1 MAYFGDISLEDTIDI
16 KFCTVTTTGAP
27 TQLAGT
33 PVISAYP
40 GNSTTQLTAGITL
53 TVDFDSVTGLN
64 NVRVA
69 ATGANGYATATNYAL
84 VITTGTVGGTS
95 VVGYVVGSFS
105 IENRVLNAAK
115 IATDA
120 ITAAKIAAGA
130 IGASEIADGAI
141 DAATFAAG
149 AITATVI
156 ADGAIDAATFAA
168 GAIDATAIAA
178 NAITSSEI
186 ADGAITAA
194 KFAAGAID
202 ATAIAT
208 DAIGSAEL
216 STAAANKI
224 RDTIMPPINTAF
236 SNIEFLMV
244 LASDDVTPATGLTV
258 SGTRSIDGGAFAAAT
273 GTIAE
278 VGNGIYQI
286 DASQADMNG
295 KVITF
300 RFTATNAND
309 TFLTIVTGG
318 T

>member
-33 PVISAYP
+33 PAISAYP

-53 TVDFDSVTGLN
+53 TVDFDTVTGLN

-69 ATGANGYATATNYAL
+69 ATAGNGYATATNYAL
-84 VITTGTVGGTS
+84 VITAGTVGGTS

-120 ITAAKIAAGA
+120 ITATKIAAGA

-149 AITATVI
+149 AI
-156 ADGAIDAATFAA
+156 
-168 GAIDATAIAA
+168 
-178 NAITSSEI
+178 
-186 ADGAITAA
+186 
-194 KFAAGAID
+194 D

-216 STAAANKI
+216 STAAVN
-224 RDTIMPPINTAF
+224 
-236 SNIEFLMV
+236 
-244 LASDDVTPATGLTV
+244 
-258 SGTRSIDGGAFAAAT
+258 
-273 GTIAE
+273 
-278 VGNGIYQI
+278 
-286 DASQADMNG
+286 
-295 KVITF
+295 
-300 RFTATNAND
+300 
-309 TFLTIVTGG
+309 
-318 T
+318 